1 MDDGENSPGREE
13 ENKESMSNIT
23 SMDGRADSEL

>member
-13 ENKESMSNIT
+13 ENKESMSNT
-23 SMDGRADSEL
+23 SMDGRAEL